1 MFFGHLPEILLLL
14 VIALLVF
21 GPKRMIEMGSSLG
34 KAVRELRE
42 ATKDV
47 NMSNLMSGNFEP
59 DDQASFTQP
68 NQFSQSIA
76 SDTGEPIVAAPPAA
90 PAMPSVEVAPEPIDE
105 ARLN

>member
-47 NMSNLMSGNFEP
+47 NLTNLMSGNFEP
-59 DDQASFTQP
+59 DDQPSYSQP
-68 NQFSQSIA
+68 NQFSQSVTG
-76 SDTGEPIVAAPPAA
+76 DTSEPIVAAPPAA
-90 PAMPSVEVAPEPIDE
+90 PAVPSVEVAPELRDE
-105 ARLN
+105 AHLN

>member
-14 VIALLVF
+14 LIALLVF

-47 NMSNLMSGNFEP
+47 NLTNLMSGNFES
-59 DDQASFTQP
+59 DDQRS
-68 NQFSQSIA
+68 FSQVNQYA
-76 SDTGEPIVAAPPAA
+76 QPLDAGTAEPTIVAPPATPTTA
-90 PAMPSVEVAPEPIDE
+90 SVDITPEPVDE
-105 ARLN
+105 TRLN